1 MRSFSK
7 YLTEQ
12 KPSYGDEF
20 SAPGVTTARVK
31 RMNQTTSLPSRE
43 AVTKAQR
50 NALGTTQAKLALSPG
65 RRSVL
70 ASQGAGLGTI
80 QQEIKQGLKKY
91 SDSFKPSV
99 AAKGEYAKK
108 LGAAANFVPK
118 KLPADFKPDPGYVA
132 PRNDPLSLGVSAL
145 PAVAAAPFLAPA
157 APAAASSLPA
167 VGSGALRALHLVRG
181 GKYAG
186 KVAAA
191 STALGGGTLAGNLYR
206 SMEQGTKDI
215 PKFLDP
221 DPEARIGPEVVGR
234 TALNMLGKFKWG
246 SDPGVLAKS
255 KEAREAGAKA
265 GTQFATTVAV
275 PPAALASTQFKDL
288 PGGGNLPPNPMDK
301 VLGGV
306 RRAIAKKFGGEKIA
320 DQIRRGDPAAVDFG
334 KRGLE
339 SFQKVR
345 RNMKQFRD
353 AKAAAEANPE
363 IPGYDRRNEILARLK
378 AEREGIAQ
386 SDTRTNPYFGYVKK
400 TTTKPEKPE
409 GGGLFGGLTGL
420 FGGKKKGS

>member
-80 QQEIKQGLKKY
+80 QKEIKQGLKRY

-99 AAKGEYAKK
+99 AAKGEYGKK

-167 VGSGALRALHLVRG
+167 VGSGALRALNLARG
-181 GKYAG
+181 GQYAG

-206 SMEQGTKDI
+206 SMEQGTRDI

-234 TALNMLGKFKWG
+234 TALNMLGNLKP
-246 SDPGVLAKS
+246 SDVEVAAKS
-255 KEAREAGAKA
+255 KEAREAAAKTT
-265 GTQFATTVAV
+265 TQLATTVAF
-275 PPAALASTQFKDL
+275 PPGALASTEFKDL

-301 VLGGV
+301 VLGRL
-306 RRAIAKKFGGEKIA
+306 RRAVAKKFGGTSIA
-320 DQIRRGDPAAVDFG
+320 DQIKSGDPAAVDFG

-409 GGGLFGGLTGL
+409 SGGLFGGLTGL